1 MTAATGPAVG
11 WLGAVVAATFVGL
24 AVLVAWRER
33 LGLSRDIVVAS
44 VRAFAQLAAVGL
56 LLVFLFNRSG
66 LWGALAWVV
75 VMVVVAG
82 GVAARRAPA
91 LPGARATATIAVACG
106 TVVTLGLLLALQLVP
121 AEPRYVV
128 PIGGM
133 VVSGSMQA
141 SSLTM
146 RGLVTQVQHTRAKV
160 EAALA
165 LGLGPTQAFASPRRD
180 AVRSA
185 VVPAIDATRVV
196 GLISLP
202 GTMTGLILAGT
213 SPLVAVRYQIVV
225 MYLLLAAS
233 LVASAVVSRRSS
245 RLLFDDA
252 ERLVALHGT

>member
-1 MTAATGPAVG
+1 VNAASAPAAG

-24 AVLVAWRER
+24 AVLVAWREQ
-33 LGLSRDIVVAS
+33 LGLTRDILIAS
-44 VRAFAQLAAVGL
+44 LRAFGQLALVGL
-56 LLVFLFNRSG
+56 ILLYLFQHSG

-75 VMVVVAG
+75 VMVVIAG
-82 GVAARRAPA
+82 GVSARRAPS
-91 LPGARATATIAVACG
+91 LPAARATATAAIALA
-106 TVVTLGLLLALQLVP
+106 TTVTLGLLLVLRLVP
-121 AEPRYVV
+121 PEPRYVV

-133 VVSGSMQA
+133 VVAGAMQA
-141 SSLTM
+141 SSLSM
-146 RGLVTQVQHTRAKV
+146 RGLVTQVQHTRPKV

-165 LGLGPTQAFASPRRD
+165 LGLAPTQAFASSRRD

-213 SPLVAVRYQIVV
+213 SPIVAVRYQIVV

-233 LVASAVVSRRSS
+233 LVAAATISRRSTH
-245 RLLFDDA
+245 LLFDDA
-252 ERLVALHGT
+252 QRLIALRPQ